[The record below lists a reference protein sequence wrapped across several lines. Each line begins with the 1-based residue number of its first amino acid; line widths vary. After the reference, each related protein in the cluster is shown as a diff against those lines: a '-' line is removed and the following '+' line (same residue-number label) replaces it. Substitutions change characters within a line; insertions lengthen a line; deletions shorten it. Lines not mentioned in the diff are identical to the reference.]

1 MLDLYRAQNDG
12 DEFQPAEALSE
23 WNTEV
28 SESDPEF
35 SADGKTLLF
44 WSNRAGAQDADIF
57 ISRQTEQGW
66 TVPQRL
72 ESAINSAGFD
82 FTPSFSPDGR
92 WIYFASTRRQTSG
105 NQTVQNG
112 QSNLYRVSKSA
123 VLP

>member
-23 WNTEV
+23 WNTEA

-44 WSNRAGAQDADIF
+44 WS
-57 ISRQTEQGW
+57 SRQTEQGW